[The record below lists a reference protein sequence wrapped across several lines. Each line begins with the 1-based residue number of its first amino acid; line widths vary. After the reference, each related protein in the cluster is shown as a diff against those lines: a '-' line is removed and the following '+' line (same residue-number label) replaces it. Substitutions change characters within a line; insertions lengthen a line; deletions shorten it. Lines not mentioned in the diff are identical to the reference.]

1 MPNVVSKAGEV
12 DQDLVTIVTQ
22 TRPIAG
28 QEDAFR
34 SWQDEIRTEVSKW
47 PGFVEQKVIPPHPPL
62 QFDWVILLRFSSL
75 DAGTGWLRSPERLR
89 LIEKLQPILAG
100 IDDVHIVKDGAS
112 GVLPAAASVVIS
124 TRLLPG
130 QESQYRSWEQRI
142 AAAQSRAAGFQGY
155 RLEPPIEGVQDDWL
169 SIIRFDSQQNLDKW
183 LNSPER
189 LNLIKESESFTE
201 RFDTRVVHSGFDQW
215 FPRSTTSALSAPV
228 WKQNMIVLLLLY
240 PEVFL
245 FGAFVQQPLLVRRLH
260 WPFWLA
266 LFAGNLVGVLLMNQI
281 VPWTSDRFAWW
292 LTSAKSTERKTTLVG
307 LGLVIALY
315 ALLLIAFSR
324 F

>member
-1 MPNVVSKAGEV
+1 MSDVLDEAGYLN
-12 DQDLVTIVTQ
+12 QDLVTIVTQ
-22 TRPIAG
+22 TRPIPG
-28 QEDAFR
+28 QENAFR
-34 SWQDEIRTEVSKW
+34 SWQDEIGAEVSKW
-47 PGFVEQKVIPPHPPL
+47 PGFVEQKVIPPNPPV
-62 QFDWVILLRFSSL
+62 QFDWVILLRFTSL

-112 GVLPAAASVVIS
+112 GVLPAAASVVIT

-142 AAAQSRAAGFQGY
+142 AAAQSQAPGFQGY

-169 SIIRFDSQQNLDKW
+169 SIIRFDSLQNLDNW
-183 LNSPER
+183 LKSPER
-189 LNLIKESESFTE
+189 LKLLKDSESFTD
-201 RFDTRVVHSGFDQW
+201 RFATRVVHSGFDQW
-215 FPRSTTSALSAPV
+215 FPRSNSRTPSAPV

-245 FGAFVQQPLLVRRLH
+245 FGTFVQQPFLVKRLH

-266 LFAGNLVGVLLMNQI
+266 LFAGNSVGILLMNQI
-281 VPWTSDRFAWW
+281 VPWTSNRFAWW
-292 LTSAKSTERKTTLVG
+292 LTSAKSTERKTTLTG
-307 LGLVIALY
+307 LGVVILLY
-315 ALLLIAFSR
+315 ALLLIAFSH